1 MLWQATHGSA
11 QQPAVPIGPAQQ
23 AQAGGGL
30 ELSHLLRILTE
41 RYKLIIGAGVLG
53 LIIGIIASLAMTE
66 LYRATALIEIN
77 SQTTDMLD
85 SVSGRS
91 QQAPRGSSQE
101 MMSTQIGLL
110 RSETLARRV
119 VEDLNL
125 AGDPAFGGNAGSRQQ
140 RTDRA
145 TAVVSSGAMAEPL
158 RNSMLIKV
166 SYVSTKPELAA
177 KVANGLAEGYI
188 ASSLERRYDSSSY
201 ARKFLSDQIARTKTA
216 LEDSERA
223 LNTYSIESSI
233 FRTPGEV
240 VDGKVTEG
248 VTLATSDLAALN
260 DALNVARVKRIAT
273 EHAFQNARVDFQSDQ
288 TAGTSSLVQQRA
300 ELQAQYDERSKLFKP
315 DYPQMRELQTRIG
328 RLESAIATERSRSS
342 GNKRSELRGEYEA
355 AQRIEAE
362 LTGKVAAAK
371 GTVQSERTR
380 SIQYGILQR
389 EADTNRALYDALLQK
404 YKEVGVAGGIG
415 QSNVALVDAA
425 EPPGGAFRPNIPL
438 NALSGLVL
446 GLALGVGL
454 AFALHLLFDAITDPA
469 DVRNK
474 LHLPVLGV
482 IPLENADR
490 TLLEALADRKS
501 DVSEAYYSVR
511 TALKFSRPEG
521 APKTMLVT
529 STRPGEGKSTSA
541 YAIAS
546 SMARIGSKVLLI
558 DADLRKP
565 TFVSSREDGYGLAHL
580 LGSEEP
586 VKDYVE
592 KTQVE
597 NLSLL
602 PVGRFVGSAAELLS
616 SNRLPAI
623 IAEAGHDFEMVLI
636 DGPPVLGLTDAPL
649 LGAAAE
655 ATVLVIE
662 SGQSRTGNVSEMVRR
677 LHEAGARIIGVILT
691 KVTAGNNSYGYSY
704 YSYNYG
710 SDGVGGRVSSDP
722 TRVLDVSRQEA

>member
-1 MLWQATHGSA
+1 
-11 QQPAVPIGPAQQ
+11 VGPTQQ

-53 LIIGIIASLAMTE
+53 LILGVVVSLMMTE

-77 SQTTDMLD
+77 SQTSDMLE
-85 SVSGRS
+85 SVSGRT
-91 QQAPRGSSQE
+91 QQVARGNNQE

-110 RSETLARRV
+110 RSEALARRV

-125 AGDPAFGGNAGSRQQ
+125 ASDAAFGGSAGSRQQ

-145 TAVVSSGAMAEPL
+145 TAIVKGGAMAEPL
-158 RNSMLIKV
+158 RNSMLIQV
-166 SYVSTKPELAA
+166 SFVSNNPELAA

-216 LEDSERA
+216 LEDSELK
-223 LNTYSIESSI
+223 LNSYAIASGL
-233 FRTPGEV
+233 FRTPGMV
-240 VDGKVTEG
+240 VDGRVTEG
-248 VTLATSDLAALN
+248 MTLAASDLAQLAQALN
-260 DALNVARVKRIAT
+260 EARVRRITA
-273 EHAFQNARVDFQSDQ
+273 EQNYRNSGVEFAADQ
-288 TAGTSSLVQQRA
+288 AGGAGALMQQRA
-300 ELQAQYDERSKLFKP
+300 ELRAQYDEKAKLFKP
-315 DYPQMRELQTRIG
+315 EYPQMRELKARIEALDVSINSEKKRTSG
-328 RLESAIATERSRSS
+328 NKRAELRGEFESARSAETQLQAKLTTIKGEVQSERSRS
-342 GNKRSELRGEYEA
+342 
-355 AQRIEAE
+355 
-362 LTGKVAAAK
+362 
-371 GTVQSERTR
+371 
-380 SIQYGILQR
+380 IQYTILQR
-389 EADTNRALYDALLQK
+389 ESDTNRELYEALLQK

-415 QSNVALVDAA
+415 QSNVAMVDAA
-425 EPPGGAFRPNIPL
+425 EPPGGAFRPNIPF

-454 AFALHLLFDAITDPA
+454 AFALHMLFDAITDPA

-623 IAEAGHDFEMVLI
+623 IAEAGDDFEMVLI